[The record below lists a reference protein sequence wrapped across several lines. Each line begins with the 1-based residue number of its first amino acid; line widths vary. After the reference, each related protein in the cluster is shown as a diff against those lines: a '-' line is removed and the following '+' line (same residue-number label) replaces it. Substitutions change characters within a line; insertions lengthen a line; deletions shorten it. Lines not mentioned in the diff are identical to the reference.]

1 MYTELNLWGDIG
13 GYIGLLLG
21 YSMLNIAFFVADI
34 INYRITSLEKEVDQI
49 QKIPFI
55 THKSLQSHACFCL
68 SLVNFYVLYMVCPIV
83 SEFTEC

>member
-34 INYRITSLEKEVDQI
+34 INYRITSLEKEVDQ
-49 QKIPFI
+49 
-55 THKSLQSHACFCL
+55 L
-68 SLVNFYVLYMVCPIV
+68 
-83 SEFTEC
+83 